1 MNTTSFY
8 KYRGIN
14 NYDDLSKDFSLDAL
28 FYSYAIFS
36 GRKNFKDLFDSK
48 IHIEHP
54 TPHQILSLL
63 QYPNIDREIKYK
75 IKSWVLDEK
84 FTLAG
89 IDFFNNLVTS
99 LNEMIDAYPIF
110 SVSSYCT
117 SNFLWSYYSSS
128 HKGFCIE
135 FNFDEIEQPE
145 KVTYQK
151 DIASVSSFDLFR
163 YNFGIDTSNEFGIKM
178 KTALLVKLEEWR
190 YEDEHRW
197 IASSSMGEVPKGENF
212 IKIKYDPRKVK
223 SIIFGCRMIPDV
235 KKYIIN
241 NLPFA
246 TVFKQAIETRSSIEI
261 IDCDLK
267 KSFIK
272 KR

>member
-8 KYRGIN
+8 KYQGIN

-28 FYSYAIFS
+28 FHSYAIFS
-36 GRKNFKDLFDSK
+36 GRKNFNDLFDSK

-54 TPHQILSLL
+54 TSHQILSLL

-84 FTLAG
+84 FTLAC

-99 LNEMIDAYPIF
+99 LNEMIDVYPIF

-117 SNFLWSYYSSS
+117 SNLLWSHYSSS

-197 IASSSMGEVPKGENF
+197 IASSSMGEVPKGEKF

-223 SIIFGCRMIPDV
+223 SIIFGCRMKPDV